1 MHRRVFVAVL
11 SISMLLVLFPS
22 SSSAHTSTTSTAHD
36 LVGRSLSR
44 FQAFVFG
51 RLTSTEPD
59 CRGGEPVILR
69 RGNGAV
75 VGNDTTD
82 GNGDYNFT
90 VSRRLAGPPG
100 PPGKDRIVVHVEYV
114 GDTDTSYGH
123 SHSCLSS
130 NSRTM
135 NIPDPPCPPRA
146 RPCRGFGGGG
156 FF

>member
-11 SISMLLVLFPS
+11 SISMLLVLFPATS
-22 SSSAHTSTTSTAHD
+22 GAHTSTTPTNQVN
-36 LVGRSLSR
+36 VGRNLSR

-51 RLTSTEPD
+51 TLNSAEPD
-59 CRGGEPVILR
+59 CRAGEPVTLR
-69 RGNGAV
+69 RGNGAAIA
-75 VGNDTTD
+75 NDVTD

-90 VSRRLAGPPG
+90 ISRRLAGPPG
-100 PPGKDRIVVHVEYV
+100 PRGRDRMVVHVEYV
-114 GDTDTSYGH
+114 GRTDAPSYAH
-123 SHSCLSS
+123 SHTCGSS

-146 RPCRGFGGGG
+146 RPCRGR